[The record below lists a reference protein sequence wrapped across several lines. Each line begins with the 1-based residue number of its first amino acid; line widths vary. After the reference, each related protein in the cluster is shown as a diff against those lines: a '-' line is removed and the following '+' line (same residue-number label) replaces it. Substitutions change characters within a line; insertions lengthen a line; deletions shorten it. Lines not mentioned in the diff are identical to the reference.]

1 MLPLPR
7 KYETSISI
15 SLHFIALPVIRQPS
29 VESDFL
35 PLLPQTPSFIL
46 SFFMEMQRPA
56 RLRESQRF
64 PSSASLR
71 SGPII
76 RPSSPKPPPL
86 FKY

>member
-29 VESDFL
+29 IRPDL
-35 PLLPQTPSFIL
+35 WPLLPQTPSFL
-46 SFFMEMQRPA
+46 NKFFMEMQRPA

-71 SGPII
+71 SGPIP